1 MPGVGPLETGS
12 EVWAWRSFLPRTS
25 VPCRLERA
33 RNAQISFTANDTGTI
48 LYGQGTNEAQL
59 TLLGRTAPI
68 PGSLMEALDSKRKT
82 GPELHCV
89 TSTAQEAK
97 AAFKILRERTSGSG
111 KQRAGSQWTPL
122 GAVYLPQLILTTA
135 CVPVPASRGQKHGEG
150 TRPAS
155 ERASKWAVCPG
166 AVQQG
171 GKQEKTNGAGV
182 RKVGET
188 ERGRLQGHASPGR

>member
-1 MPGVGPLETGS
+1 M
-12 EVWAWRSFLPRTS
+12 
-25 VPCRLERA
+25 
-33 RNAQISFTANDTGTI
+33 
-48 LYGQGTNEAQL
+48 
-59 TLLGRTAPI
+59 API
-68 PGSLMEALDSKRKT
+68 LGSLMEALDSKRKT

-111 KQRAGSQWTPL
+111 KQTAGSQWTPL
-122 GAVYLPQLILTTA
+122 RAVYLPQLILTTA

-150 TRPAS
+150 TRAAS

-171 GKQEKTNGAGV
+171 GKQEKTNGAPSAKGGGD
-182 RKVGET
+182 RKRTTAGA
-188 ERGRLQGHASPGR
+188 RLPWKVKAGQESKMGHKRSQYTPR